1 MKLFRLV
8 MMSCLLFSF
17 AFLNIGYA
25 APPEI
30 ILSSEIYSGMRGY
43 GKTVVSGVT
52 IEQFDVEVIDVM
64 KNMGSTGG
72 DLILVRVSGD
82 VIRRTGGVAQG
93 MSGSPVFFDGRLAGA
108 VAFGWSLSDP
118 NICMLTPI
126 TEMLKIS
133 NDMRDDLT
141 KRIENKKPFVLEISE
156 DDVVVEDINQT
167 DSETAIA
174 NGYGDSD
181 LNDDSEQ
188 QDDFDDVNID
198 IDVDADNDI
207 IESYSYIDKRSS
219 FHTLFP
225 KGTAITA
232 SGFSE
237 RGLEILKNELQDY
250 NIVPYSIGTA
260 PYEVND
266 VILEPGSAVSV
277 EVIRGEVS
285 LGALGTVTWVD
296 DDEVLAFGH
305 SFTKRGN
312 VNYFLS
318 NAWTFTTVSS
328 INSSFRVGASGN
340 LLGSILQDRGSG
352 VAGKIGLYP
361 DVMPVIITINDNIR
375 DMQRTSNVQII
386 QEDALTPALAQA
398 SVTSI
403 IDRAMDRYGEGTAK
417 VKFTIRAQNLPDGKE
432 VVREN
437 MFYSNTN
444 IGENLANEMALGLYL
459 LASNRF
465 QKVEFTDV
473 TIDIDITDKR
483 EVATILSARPL
494 VESARPGETIGVEVT
509 LQPYRGEK
517 VTRIAKFV
525 VPQDH
530 RAGDMPLMIRG
541 GTSLRYLQAL
551 VQQQRLAET
560 AFLLREDSNKN
571 KTFADEIDEF
581 NNMIHNNDIVID
593 LMLGSANN
601 AEKTLDT
608 SSEKKV
614 NEYVQGSKYQRTI
627 TVPYVVT
634 GETSIVVRII

>member
-1 MKLFRLV
+1 MKLFRVVL
-8 MMSCLLFSF
+8 MSCLFFTF

-25 APPEI
+25 APPDI
-30 ILSSEIYSGMRGY
+30 ILPSELYSGMRGY

-52 IEQFDVEVIDVM
+52 IEEFNVEVIDVM
-64 KNMGSTGG
+64 RNMGSTGG

-82 VIRRTGGVAQG
+82 VIERTGGIAQG

-108 VAFGWSLSDP
+108 VAFGWSFSDP
-118 NICMLTPI
+118 KIGMLTPI
-126 TEMLKIS
+126 AEMLKIS
-133 NDMRDDLT
+133 NDMRADLI
-141 KRIENKKPFVLEISE
+141 KREGKKQPFVFDIDNQDGSSNAEETSQEEANVASE
-156 DDVVVEDINQT
+156 VGYDDSQLNDNDNEQDVLDNTDI
-167 DSETAIA
+167 
-174 NGYGDSD
+174 
-181 LNDDSEQ
+181 DDSE
-188 QDDFDDVNID
+188 N
-198 IDVDADNDI
+198 
-207 IESYSYIDKRSS
+207 YSYIDKRGS

-237 RGLEILKNELQDY
+237 RGLAILKSELQDY

-266 VILEPGSAVSV
+266 VKLEPGSAVSV
-277 EVIRGEVS
+277 EVVRGEVS

-305 SFTKRGN
+305 AFTKRGN

-328 INSSFRVGASGN
+328 INSSFKVGASGN
-340 LLGSILQDRGSG
+340 LLGSILQDRSSG
-352 VAGKIGLYP
+352 IAGKIGLYP
-361 DVMPVIITINDNIR
+361 DVIPIIVTVNDGIR
-375 DMQRTSNVQII
+375 HVQKTSNVQII
-386 QEDALTPALAQA
+386 QDDIFTPVLAYA

-403 IDRAMDRYGEGTAK
+403 IDRTMDRYGEGTAK
-417 VKFTIRAQNLPDGKE
+417 VKFTIRAQNLPEGKE

-437 MFYSNTN
+437 MFYNSTN
-444 IGENLANEMALGLYL
+444 IGDSLANEMAVGLYL
-459 LASNRF
+459 LASNRY

-473 TIDIDITDKR
+473 TIDIDITDRR
-483 EVATILSARPL
+483 EIATILSARPL
-494 VESARPGETIGVEVT
+494 VETARPGETIGVEVT

-525 VPQDH
+525 VPEDH
-530 RAGDMPLMIRG
+530 RTGDMPLMIRG
-541 GTSLRYLQAL
+541 GTSLRYLQML
-551 VQQQRLAET
+551 IGQQRLAET
-560 AFLLREDSNKN
+560 VFLLREDSSKN

-593 LMLGSANN
+593 LMLGTVNN
-601 AEKTLDT
+601 GDKKKQAV
-608 SSEKKV
+608 SEASDKKV
-614 NEYVQGSKYQRTI
+614 NEYVQGSEYQKTI

-634 GETSIVVRII
+634 GETSVVIKIVK